1 MYQKWDD
8 GKLFFLISVYAKF
21 KKLTIKKVK
30 QQVGGNIILIGNQK
44 KGEAMMWKNILSSIG
59 IGGVAIDTVLEKTD
73 YHAGEKMKG
82 KVLINGG
89 QAAEPID
96 ALVIS
101 WYLQIHEVREDSDF
115 SYHDKELKEMT
126 LPIQRD
132 IQPKEKLTIPFTLE
146 IDAEHPPTSATHQTF
161 LKTTA
166 VIPQAVDPFDQ
177 DEVIILPKRK

>member
-1 MYQKWDD
+1 
-8 GKLFFLISVYAKF
+8 
-21 KKLTIKKVK
+21 
-30 QQVGGNIILIGNQK
+30 
-44 KGEAMMWKNILSSIG
+44 MMWKNILSSIG

-115 SYHDKELKEMT
+115 SYHDKELKEMII
-126 LPIQRD
+126 PIQRD

-146 IDAEHPPTSATHQTF
+146 IDAEHPPTSAAHQTF